1 MLEHNIPI
9 LINQY
14 IAASS
19 GNDEEAVSNYIFEL
33 SNLISNDELSLLQFI
48 QHLGPSLTS
57 DKDLIRSKSIECL
70 SKTIIS
76 LSDSKL
82 TKQDINVLIEF
93 LLNKLIDNDQICLQ
107 YSLMGIN
114 SLICKKNFLG
124 DTNIEKFYNNCIKI
138 MIPKRI

>member
-1 MLEHNIPI
+1 M
-9 LINQY
+9 
-14 IAASS
+14 
-19 GNDEEAVSNYIFEL
+19 
-33 SNLISNDELSLLQFI
+33 ISNDELSLLQFI

-124 DTNIEKFYNNCIKI
+124 DTNIEKIYNNCIKT